1 MRGRRP
7 GDPRLVGFLY
17 ILPAFALYGLFV
29 LAPAF
34 GGAAISLFRWDG
46 ITPAQWA
53 GLGNYLDAVAD
64 PLVREAFL
72 HAVVLIAFYSIAPI
86 CLGLLVTA
94 VLARRP
100 MRGLAAFRTVVFL
113 PQVLAAVVIGVAWQW
128 MYDPKGP
135 INAVLS
141 AVGLDGLT
149 HAWLGEFGI
158 ALPAV
163 GVIGTWVTTGL
174 CAVLFIAGVQQI
186 PLDRYDAARVD
197 GAGPV
202 QEFRAVTL
210 PGLRNEIVVALLL
223 TVIDALRAF
232 DTIFV
237 TTKGGPGTET
247 YVPTVLIY
255 KRAFQNGEVGWR
267 PPSRPCSPDSCSS
280 SRSLSDGSRR
290 RTSHEY
296 VSRLERIAAYSVA
309 IVFAVAALAPLAGVF
324 LAALHPAGSLLS
336 GISLPDTLSLDT
348 FSAAWARGS
357 FGTLMTNSVIVSTLV
372 VVLTVLAAIPAGY
385 AFGVIRFPLSN
396 ALFYVLIA
404 GIIIPFEAV
413 IIPLYYSFRSL
424 GLTNSLFALILP
436 QAGLQV
442 VLGTFWMRAFF
453 RAAPPELTEA
463 ASLDGASSWQVLWRV
478 LVPVARP
485 AILTLVV
492 LVFTWSWNDFLLAL
506 VMISDEAHRTAPLG
520 LSVFKSRYGLDVPSV
535 SAASILVA
543 LPIVAIFLFTQRQ
556 FIRGV
561 LSGSVKT

>member
-1 MRGRRP
+1 M
-7 GDPRLVGFLY
+7 
-17 ILPAFALYGLFV
+17 
-29 LAPAF
+29 
-34 GGAAISLFRWDG
+34 
-46 ITPAQWA
+46 
-53 GLGNYLDAVAD
+53 
-64 PLVREAFL
+64 
-72 HAVVLIAFYSIAPI
+72 
-86 CLGLLVTA
+86 
-94 VLARRP
+94 
-100 MRGLAAFRTVVFL
+100 
-113 PQVLAAVVIGVAWQW
+113 
-128 MYDPKGP
+128 
-135 INAVLS
+135 
-141 AVGLDGLT
+141 
-149 HAWLGEFGI
+149 
-158 ALPAV
+158 
-163 GVIGTWVTTGL
+163 
-174 CAVLFIAGVQQI
+174 
-186 PLDRYDAARVD
+186 
-197 GAGPV
+197 
-202 QEFRAVTL
+202 
-210 PGLRNEIVVALLL
+210 
-223 TVIDALRAF
+223 
-232 DTIFV
+232 
-237 TTKGGPGTET
+237 
-247 YVPTVLIY
+247 
-255 KRAFQNGEVGWR
+255 
-267 PPSRPCSPDSCSS
+267 
-280 SRSLSDGSRR
+280 
-290 RTSHEY
+290 
-296 VSRLERIAAYSVA
+296 
-309 IVFAVAALAPLAGVF
+309 FAVAALAPLAGVF

-413 IIPLYYSFRSL
+413 IIPLYCSFRSL

-442 VLGTFWMRAFF
+442 CFGTFWMRAFF
-453 RAAPPELTEA
+453 RAAPPEPTEA

-506 VMISDEAHRTAPLG
+506 VMILRRGTPHRTAPLG